1 MCVDVFGP
9 VLDQK
14 EGKRLNHHLSL
25 LQYSFNLNI
34 AIKKLISIE
43 MTEITSEHEL
53 HIIEQSTD
61 TRSTV
66 LLSQSI
72 QRKNE
77 VVMKANSSENDIS
90 SQLEKMNDTM
100 NIMKNEIN
108 NLNLQLSSTNPSSL
122 PSSPLVSCLFV
133 AISMTYMLIALY

>member
-1 MCVDVFGP
+1 MCTDVFGP
-9 VLDQK
+9 ILDQK
-14 EGKRLNHHLSL
+14 EGERSNHHLSL

-61 TRSTV
+61 IRSNV

-90 SQLEKMNDTM
+90 SQLDQMNDTI
-100 NIMKNEIN
+100 NSMKNEVN

-122 PSSPLVSCLFV
+122 PSSSLVSYLFI
-133 AISMTYMLIALY
+133 AIIC

>member
-1 MCVDVFGP
+1 MCTDVFGP

-14 EGKRLNHHLSL
+14 EGKRSNHHLSL

-43 MTEITSEHEL
+43 MTEITTEHDL

-61 TRSTV
+61 TRSNV

-77 VVMKANSSENDIS
+77 VVMKANSSENDLS
-90 SQLEKMNDTM
+90 SHLEKMNDT
-100 NIMKNEIN
+100 IN
-108 NLNLQLSSTNPSSL
+108 SMENKIIQLSLQLSSTNPSSL

-133 AISMTYMLIALY
+133 EIYIYADSA

>member
-1 MCVDVFGP
+1 
-9 VLDQK
+9 
-14 EGKRLNHHLSL
+14 
-25 LQYSFNLNI
+25 
-34 AIKKLISIE
+34 
-43 MTEITSEHEL
+43 MTEITTEHDL

-77 VVMKANSSENDIS
+77 VVMKANSSENDLS
-90 SQLEKMNDTM
+90 SHLEKMNDT
-100 NIMKNEIN
+100 IN
-108 NLNLQLSSTNPSSL
+108 SMENKIIQLSLQLSSTN

-133 AISMTYMLIALY
+133 AISITCMLIVLY

>member
-9 VLDQK
+9 VLDQN
-14 EGKRLNHHLSL
+14 EGESSNQHLSL

-53 HIIEQSTD
+53 HIIKQSTD
-61 TRSTV
+61 TRSNV